1 MTFSRSDRVSEEIKK
16 IVSDI
21 INNSLKDPRINCMI
35 SVTKVDLSKDMRHA
49 KIFVSIYDDE
59 NIRNQAFE
67 GLKNAE
73 GYIRKELGQR
83 MRLRYIPE
91 ISFRY
96 DDSIE
101 YAIHI
106 NKLLQ
111 KVEQEDKNRN
121 GD

>member
-1 MTFSRSDRVSEEIKK
+1 
-16 IVSDI
+16 
-21 INNSLKDPRINCMI
+21 MI